1 MSELGS
7 PFLIALSEGHE
18 AVSRLLLTD
27 DVDVNIPNSEGVTPL
42 HEAAG
47 AGMLDLT
54 RDLVDRGADI
64 SARLGEITGNVYEP
78 GRGGGITH
86 FLAAARGGHADVM
99 KLLLSRGASP
109 YEESADGAGSFMFA
123 ARSLNIEAVRLL
135 VEMGADVYATPANH
149 PTALHIAIRFGKNR
163 MVQYL
168 ADNGADFDFR
178 DHNHRTP
185 LQEAEFEAPISTI
198 ERMKRLTVE
207 RNN

>member
-18 AVSRLLLTD
+18 AVARLLLSD
-27 DVDVNIPNSEGVTPL
+27 EVDVNVRNSEGTTPL

-47 AGMLDLT
+47 AGMLNLT
-54 RDLVDRGADI
+54 RDLIDRGADI
-64 SARLGEITGNVYEP
+64 SAHLDEIPGNVYEP
-78 GRGGGITH
+78 GRTGGITP
-86 FLAAARGGHADVM
+86 FLAAARGGHVDVM
-99 KLLLSRGASP
+99 KLLLSKGANP
-109 YEESADGAGSFMFA
+109 DETSADGAGSVMFA
-123 ARSLNIEAVRLL
+123 TRSLNIEAVRLL
-135 VEMGADVYATPANH
+135 VEMGADVNATPANH

-163 MVQYL
+163 IVQYL

-178 DHNHRTP
+178 DHNNRTP

-198 ERMKRLTVE
+198 ELMKRLSVG